1 MVLDHLTASLGQSG
15 PIWYCSIKQR
25 GWIVYFSNL
34 FTVWGTLGASSKVA
48 AAYRHCQTSHL
59 RKLSSQSLHDNLN
72 SLRNLPH
79 PSEPAD
85 MLSRRETSWRTRSP
99 TAPPA
104 SESPE
109 QVGRGGVS
117 LVLTGTKSAT
127 GVIWHWGVSGWFA
140 YLFKVWRDE
149 HEMLGLSQLAE
160 ALPGHTSLHQS
171 HPHRC
176 AGKAFRTYLA
186 STGLHSLA
194 VQGLTFTF
202 FRSLSRNVCFI
213 KSQILGFFFFF
224 FTIKRLLSPFNGCP
238 KDPWWSISSV
248 PWWGAGFGSWCTR
261 EAREHQDLFAL
272 LKLTLAVGQS
282 WRAA

>member
-1 MVLDHLTASLGQSG
+1 M
-15 PIWYCSIKQR
+15 
-25 GWIVYFSNL
+25 
-34 FTVWGTLGASSKVA
+34 
-48 AAYRHCQTSHL
+48 
-59 RKLSSQSLHDNLN
+59 
-72 SLRNLPH
+72 
-79 PSEPAD
+79 
-85 MLSRRETSWRTRSP
+85 
-99 TAPPA
+99 
-104 SESPE
+104 
-109 QVGRGGVS
+109 GVS

-171 HPHRC
+171 RPHRC

-213 KSQILGFFFFF
+213 KSQIFGVFFFFLQL
-224 FTIKRLLSPFNGCP
+224 RGCFLHLMAVLRIHGGQFLVCHGEELAL
-238 KDPWWSISSV
+238 DL
-248 PWWGAGFGSWCTR
+248 GALEKLGNTR
-261 EAREHQDLFAL
+261 IFLHF
-272 LKLTLAVGQS
+272 
-282 WRAA
+282 